1 MVRDADL
8 LILEDV
14 EDQVV
19 ALLCPL
25 QSCALH
31 LMSRAGK
38 SLDEGAPEE
47 SRCAN
52 DEHSHEV
59 LWSRRLRLF
68 FSSARVYCTL

>member
-25 QSCALH
+25 QCCALH
-31 LMSRAGK
+31 LMSRTGK

-47 SRCAN
+47 SRCAD
-52 DEHSHEV
+52 DEHSHGWV
-59 LWSRRLRLF
+59 SVCLC
-68 FSSARVYCTL
+68 A